1 MPEKIN
7 PKPGKGEKLETNE
20 KIDSNDSEERF
31 ESDSQKIVRRHMED
45 ENDIITEDDIRNV
58 RVGMESSTMDAATEA
73 RFVDEETREKIE
85 EKYIGKKEKKDKED
99 KNLDD
104 QQITPWD
111 TLDPTK

>member
-1 MPEKIN
+1 MPKKIN
-7 PKPGKGEKLETNE
+7 PRPDKGEKLETNE
-20 KIDSNDSEERF
+20 KIDSNDTGERF

-45 ENDIITEDDIRNV
+45 EKDIITEEDIRSV

-85 EKYIGKKEKKDKED
+85 EHYISKKGKKDKKD

-111 TLDPTK
+111 TIDPTK